1 MALALAGIAFERGRS
16 KRNMSD
22 DKDKDTKEPE
32 KAKGGGKLLPIM
44 LVMNTAL
51 IGGVLFFVMKKPAPA
66 AAGPAKEGAAETAA
80 GDGHGAPAA
89 AGNEKDGE
97 HAAPAGKKGAYT
109 PPGPILKLENFV
121 IQLKTVDADR
131 YVRLAFDIEVATE
144 ADKQAVQDHLSHI
157 RDLVISYF
165 ADRTL
170 DELRGS
176 EAMERTKAT
185 LIKRIDDLVPGRRV
199 KNLFITDFI
208 VQ

>member
-1 MALALAGIAFERGRS
+1 
-16 KRNMSD
+16 MSD
-22 DKDKDTKEPE
+22 EKEPTTPE
-32 KAKGGGKLLPIM
+32 KPKGGGGKLLPLM

-66 AAGPAKEGAAETAA
+66 AAGPAKEGAAETATA
-80 GDGHGAPAA
+80 DGHGAAEGAAKEGDHGAGPA
-89 AGNEKDGE
+89 
-97 HAAPAGKKGAYT
+97 KKGAYA

-131 YVRLAFDIEVATE
+131 YVRLAFDIEVANDV
-144 ADKQAVQDHLSHI
+144 DKQAVTDHLSHI
-157 RDLVISYF
+157 RDLVITYF

-185 LIKRIDDLVPGRRV
+185 LIKRIDDLVPGRRI

>member
-1 MALALAGIAFERGRS
+1 
-16 KRNMSD
+16 MSE
-22 DKDKDTKEPE
+22 DKE
-32 KAKGGGKLLPIM
+32 KQATEKPKSGKLLPIM

-66 AAGPAKEGAAETAA
+66 AAGTQKEGAAETAA
-80 GDGHGAPAA
+80 APGAEGKGEEHGEPS
-89 AGNEKDGE
+89 KD
-97 HAAPAGKKGAYT
+97 GKKGSYA

-131 YVRLAFDIEVATE
+131 YVRLAFDIEVGNDL
-144 ADKQAVQDHLSHI
+144 DKEAVQSHLSHI

-176 EAMERTKAT
+176 EAMERTKAI
-185 LIKRIDDLVPGRRV
+185 LIKRIDEIVPGRRI

>member
-1 MALALAGIAFERGRS
+1 
-16 KRNMSD
+16 MSEE
-22 DKDKDTKEPE
+22 KEKAPE
-32 KAKGGGKLLPIM
+32 KPKGGGGGKLLPIM
-44 LVMNTAL
+44 LIMNTAL
-51 IGGVLFFVMKKPAPA
+51 IGGVLFFVMKKPAPVAA
-66 AAGPAKEGAAETAA
+66 AAGAGKEGEQAAAAA
-80 GDGHGAPAA
+80 GAEGHGAEGEGKEGDHGAP
-89 AGNEKDGE
+89 KD
-97 HAAPAGKKGAYT
+97 GKKGAYA

-131 YVRLAFDIEVATE
+131 YVRLAFDIEAANE
-144 ADKQAVQDHLSHI
+144 ADKAAIQDHLSHI